1 LNLSE
6 IDFIELEHRYPI
18 THEGIEAYDV
28 ELNRVSLHEY
38 WDLGDN
44 GSVEDNAF
52 ENMNKQWSHVDED
65 RLKISFTASSI
76 WSGLH
81 STLFLRF
88 MVDLKVLE
96 SKRKSDETKEN
107 VDDFGS
113 EARLWCRTI
122 ARYVFV
128 PTNVISSTQ
137 FCI

>member
-1 LNLSE
+1 
-6 IDFIELEHRYPI
+6 
-18 THEGIEAYDV
+18 
-28 ELNRVSLHEY
+28 
-38 WDLGDN
+38 
-44 GSVEDNAF
+44 
-52 ENMNKQWSHVDED
+52 M
-65 RLKISFTASSI
+65 KISFTASSI

-96 SKRKSDETKEN
+96 SKRKSDESKEN
-107 VDDFGS
+107 VDDVQ

-128 PTNVISSTQ
+128 PTTVISPMQ